1 MGMIWKVFPDE
12 NFEAESFKMAETLAQ
27 MPTRGLA
34 LTKKAL
40 NHTFSGSFEDQL
52 ALEDQLQGLAG
63 ETHDYKEGV
72 AAFLEK
78 RKPVFKGK

>member
-1 MGMIWKVFPDE
+1 M
-12 NFEAESFKMAETLAQ
+12 KMAETLAQ

-40 NHTFSGSFEDQL
+40 NHAFSCDFEGQL
-52 ALEDQLQGLAG
+52 VLEDQFAGLAG

-78 RKPVFKGK
+78 RKPVFKGEIIPHDPDFFNH